1 MFELGN
7 SLREA
12 RSREGLGFPQVE
24 LATKIRAKYL
34 RALEEEQFDVLPAE
48 TYVKGFLR
56 AYADFL
62 GLDGQLYVDEYES
75 RFVTDAYDGVPA
87 QHRTKSK
94 ERQRQ
99 RQRELSFQRRAIVLA
114 LVGMTALVALVIVA
128 WRFGGAAPSAP
139 SVLPPATAAKPAGL
153 SFSGPGTYIEV
164 RRRSSSGS
172 VLYEGT
178 LRAGETN
185 LVLGN
190 RFWILLRH
198 PTALRLT
205 LNGKPVS
212 LPARKTLKVIVTP
225 TRTSLAG

>member
-12 RSREGLGFPQVE
+12 RSRQGLGYPQVE
-24 LATKIRAKYL
+24 LATKIRSKYI
-34 RALEEEQFDVLPAE
+34 RALEEEEFDVLPAE

-56 AYADFL
+56 TYADFL
-62 GLDGQLYVDEYES
+62 GLDGQLYVEEYES
-75 RFVTDAYDGVPA
+75 RFISDGYDGVSA
-87 QHRTKSK
+87 QHRSRSK
-94 ERQRQ
+94 ERQRH
-99 RQRELSFQRRAIVLA
+99 RQRELSFQRRAIVFA
-114 LVGMTALVALVIVA
+114 LVGITSLVALVIVA
-128 WRFGGAAPSAP
+128 WRFGGTSPSAP
-139 SVLPPATAAKPAGL
+139 SVIPPPTRKPAGL
-153 SFSGPGTYIEV
+153 SFYGPGTYVEV
-164 RRRSSSGS
+164 RRGSSSGS

-198 PTALRLT
+198 RTHFHLT

-225 TRTSLAG
+225 TSTSLAD

>member
-12 RSREGLGFPQVE
+12 RSRQGLGYPQVE
-24 LATKIRAKYL
+24 LATKIRAKYV
-34 RALEEEQFDVLPAE
+34 RALEEEEFDILPAE

-56 AYADFL
+56 AYADYL

-75 RFVTDAYDGVPA
+75 RFSSEEHDGVA
-87 QHRTKSK
+87 AERRGRT
-94 ERQRQ
+94 RQ
-99 RQRELSFQRRAIVLA
+99 RQRELTFQRRAVVLA

-128 WRFGGAAPSAP
+128 WRFGGASPSAP
-139 SVLPPATAAKPAGL
+139 SVLPPVATKPAGL
-153 SFSGPGTYIEV
+153 SFSGRGTYIEV
-164 RRRSSSGS
+164 RRESSSGR

-185 LVLGN
+185 LVLGD

-198 PTALRLT
+198 PAGLRLT

-212 LPARKTLKVIVTP
+212 LPARKALRVIVTP